1 MERANAIELE
11 KHLKRTTISANIFS
25 IIFAVVTA
33 LVVCFSFYYNTN
45 NTLNTHTQEIKD
57 VKTDV
62 KDVCNEITNAK
73 IYQSANAEQVKS
85 IQAQY
90 TELKQGQ
97 LRIEDKLDRIIG
109 KIGL

>member
-1 MERANAIELE
+1 MEKANTIELE

-25 IIFAVVTA
+25 IIFAVITA
-33 LVVCFSFYYNTN
+33 LAVCFSFYYKTN
-45 NTLNTHTQEIKD
+45 DTLKTHTEEIKD
-57 VKTDV
+57 VKTEV
-62 KDVCNEITNAK
+62 KDVCTEITNAK
-73 IYQSANAEQVKS
+73 IYQSANTEQVKS

-90 TELKQGQ
+90 TDLKQGQ